1 MKKIIIMII
10 ALTLSAGAF
19 AQKGVRPPHRARVFT
34 HVYVTPAFGYGFN
47 YGYPFFGYPYFGY
60 PYGYGM
66 YPYAYGPMTSYKLN
80 AQINAVKSEYR
91 YKIKA
96 ARKDK
101 SVSRAQRKQNVLQL
115 KSERENAIGNVQKN
129 YYQRRMNRM
138 TNPQGM
144 NNPQNQQP
152 ETNNTQNQ
160 PNNNN
165 NSGSNQNQN

>member
-1 MKKIIIMII
+1 MKKILIMMI
-10 ALTLSAGAF
+10 ALTLSAGVF
-19 AQKGVRPPHRARVFT
+19 AQKGGFRGHSVRVYT
-34 HVYVTPAFGYGFN
+34 YVTPAFGYGFN
-47 YGYPFFGYPYFGY
+47 YGYPLFGYPYFGY

>member
-1 MKKIIIMII
+1 MKKILIMMI
-10 ALTLSAGAF
+10 ALTLSAGVF
-19 AQKGVRPPHRARVFT
+19 AQKGGFRGHSVRVYT
-34 HVYVTPAFGYGFN
+34 YVTPAFGYGFN

-101 SVSRAQRKQNVLQL
+101 SVSSAQRKQNVLQL

>member
-1 MKKIIIMII
+1 MKKILIMMI
-10 ALTLSAGAF
+10 ALTLSAGVF
-19 AQKGVRPPHRARVFT
+19 AQKGGFRGHSVRVYT
-34 HVYVTPAFGYGFN
+34 YVTPAFGYGFN

-60 PYGYGM
+60 PFAYGPYS
-66 YPYAYGPMTSYKLN
+66 YAYGPASSYKLN
-80 AQINAVKSEYR
+80 AQISAVKSEYR

-101 SVSRAQRKQNVLQL
+101 SVSSTQRKQNVLQL
-115 KSERENAIGNVQKN
+115 KSERENAISNVQKN

-144 NNPQNQQP
+144 NNSQNQQP
-152 ETNNTQNQ
+152 GTNNTQNQ